1 MVVALY
7 WSFTVLGRQYKLLY
21 LGRTTSYGKSIGKAL
36 FQKWYYI
43 RVATYSGGNIF
54 IWRCIGNTL
63 DQSGTVL
70 GWQRIL
76 MILYRGGSEAKLNW
90 IEMAPYRGGTGS
102 KWHCSGLLLYRIG
115 NVYGWFCIGIT
126 LYWGG
131 AVSRRHWIKRHCI
144 GLMLYRV
151 GNVFGWFC
159 MEVVLHRED
168 IGSNWHWIK
177 LLLLNSN

>member
-54 IWRCIGNTL
+54 RWRCIGNTL
-63 DQSGTVL
+63 DQSGTVS

-76 MILYRGGSEAKLNW
+76 MILYRGGSEAKLN
-90 IEMAPYRGGTGS
+90 
-102 KWHCSGLLLYRIG
+102 
-115 NVYGWFCIGIT
+115 
-126 LYWGG
+126 
-131 AVSRRHWIKRHCI
+131 
-144 GLMLYRV
+144 
-151 GNVFGWFC
+151 
-159 MEVVLHRED
+159 
-168 IGSNWHWIK
+168 
-177 LLLLNSN
+177 